1 MDITSIIKNTLADE
15 GKVWIFSDPHLLER
29 GKDTPRITCNER
41 TLDVFQG
48 YINAVNPEKDMVIFL
63 GDFVDDTI
71 PMDLT
76 VSMFV
81 KTFNRLVE
89 TDRKI
94 WVRGNND
101 MISDQVLKNDRW
113 SVCYAATAKIDDKI
127 IVFSHTSIDV
137 SDYNAYNVHGHMHR
151 NDGSTMYYYH
161 PCVRCIN
168 IAPVCHKGYVYY
180 LDEVMDSIT
189 GKVWSTSQWFEGEEK
204 PGMSKFIYEQATVE
218 FDNEYHKG
226 GNPQISVQAFNTGD
240 YVFGVN

>member
-1 MDITSIIKNTLADE
+1 MDITSYIKNTVANR

-29 GKDTPRITCNER
+29 GKDTPRITCDER
-41 TLDVFQG
+41 RIDVFQG
-48 YINAVNPEKDMVIFL
+48 YINAVNLEKDMVIFL

-113 SVCYAATAKIDDKI
+113 SVCYAATATINGKIV
-127 IVFSHTSIDV
+127 VFSHVSIDV
-137 SDYNAYNVHGHMHR
+137 SNYKNTYNVHGHMHR
-151 NDGSTMYYYH
+151 NDGTTMYYYH
-161 PCVRCIN
+161 PCVRCVN
-168 IAPVCHKGYVYY
+168 LAPVCHKGYVYY
-180 LDEVMDSIT
+180 LDEVMDLID
-189 GKVWSTSQWFEGEEK
+189 GEAWSTSKWIEGEEK
-204 PGMSKFIYEQATVE
+204 PGMSKFIHEQAISE
-218 FDNEYHKG
+218 FDNDFEDIISG
-226 GNPQISVQAFNTGD
+226 GNDDDDDN
-240 YVFGVN
+240 